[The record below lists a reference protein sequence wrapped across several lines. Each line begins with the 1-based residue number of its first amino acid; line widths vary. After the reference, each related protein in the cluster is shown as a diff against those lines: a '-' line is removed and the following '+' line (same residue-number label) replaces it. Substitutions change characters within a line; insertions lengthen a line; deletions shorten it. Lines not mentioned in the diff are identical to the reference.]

1 MMRILRALTGQ
12 SRRMADLNAA
22 KAEHEAEHALAMQA
36 VNMKVAALASGAQRI
51 VRDSRRAEEA
61 ASILMARLREDLE

>member
-1 MMRILRALTGQ
+1 MMRILRALTGK

-22 KAEHEAEHALAMQA
+22 KVEHEAEYALAMQA
-36 VNMKVAALASGAQRI
+36 VNMKVAALESGAQRI

-61 ASILMARLREDLE
+61 ARILMARLREDLE